1 MMTLWEIVLIAVALA
16 MDCFTVSVVSG
27 VISRKNRWGTVLRM
41 AVLFGL
47 FQALMPLIGWLAI
60 HYFQSSVEAYDHW
73 IAFGLLAFLGIKMI
87 RDAFKPEEEAHMDP
101 AQLRTQLLLALATSI
116 DALAVGISFSCTGY
130 ESLGQLTMPLIII
143 GLVSFVFSIAG
154 HCLGVRFGE
163 VVARRWKPELVGG
176 IILLAIGIKIL
187 LEHLMG

>member
-27 VISRKNRWGTVLRM
+27 VITRRNKWGSVLRM
-41 AVLFGL
+41 AFLFGL

-60 HYFQSSVEAYDHW
+60 HYFQASVEAFDHW
-73 IAFGLLAFLGIKMI
+73 IAFGLLAIIGIKMI
-87 RDAFKPEEEAHMDP
+87 KDAFSPEEEDHMDP
-101 AQLRTQLLLALATSI
+101 TLLRTQLLLALATSI

-130 ESLGQLTMPLIII
+130 EALSQLTVPLLVI
-143 GLVSFVFSIAG
+143 GLVSFLFSIAG
-154 HCLGVRFGE
+154 HLLGVRFGE

-176 IILLAIGIKIL
+176 IILIGIGIKIL
-187 LEHLMG
+187 LEHLL

>member
-27 VISRKNRWGTVLRM
+27 VITRRNKWGSVLRM
-41 AVLFGL
+41 AFLFGL

-60 HYFQSSVEAYDHW
+60 HYFQASVVAFDHW
-73 IAFGLLAFLGIKMI
+73 IAFGLLAVIGIKMI
-87 RDAFKPEEEAHMDP
+87 KDAFSPEEEDHMDP
-101 AQLRTQLLLALATSI
+101 TLLRTQLLLALATSI
-116 DALAVGISFSCTGY
+116 DALAVGISLSCTGY
-130 ESLGQLTMPLIII
+130 EALSQLTVPLLVI

-154 HCLGVRFGE
+154 HLLGVRFGE

-176 IILLAIGIKIL
+176 IILIGIGIKIL
-187 LEHLMG
+187 LEHLL

>member
-27 VISRKNRWGTVLRM
+27 VITRQNKWGNVLRM
-41 AVLFGL
+41 AFLFGF

-60 HYFQSSVEAYDHW
+60 HYFQSSVEAFDHW
-73 IAFGLLAFLGIKMI
+73 IAFGLLAFIGIKMI
-87 RDAFKPEEEAHMDP
+87 KDAFSPEEEAHMDP
-101 AQLRTQLLLALATSI
+101 TLLRTQLLLALATSI
-116 DALAVGISFSCTGY
+116 DALAVGISLSCTGY
-130 ESLGQLTMPLIII
+130 ESWSQLTVPLVVI

-154 HCLGVRFGE
+154 HLLGVRFGE

-176 IILLAIGIKIL
+176 IILIGIGIKIL
-187 LEHLMG
+187 LEHLL